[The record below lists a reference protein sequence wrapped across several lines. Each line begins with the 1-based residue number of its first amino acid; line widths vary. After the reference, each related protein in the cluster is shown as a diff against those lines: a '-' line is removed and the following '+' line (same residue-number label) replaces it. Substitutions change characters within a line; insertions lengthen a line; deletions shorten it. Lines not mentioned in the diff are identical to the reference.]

1 MRRNCRG
8 SSLRLAARLTR
19 RVAPAMLAVAM
30 LLCTPGLV
38 QAEPSG
44 APDTPDTMGKLIAD
58 VAQAN
63 QRLQDLN
70 AEIQAE
76 QESVNKALVDVETAR
91 DNAAAAQHDVE
102 TSQQAVKDASA
113 AIARAQQRFDT
124 FAVATYVNGPSDSY
138 FKATSPDDIIATA
151 AAGQALAASSRQVMD
166 NLQRARTVQVN
177 KESVARS
184 AKQKADKSVAD
195 AQASQ
200 DAAVSALTNAHRTF
214 AEQQQEV
221 NRLAGERNA
230 AQARLD
236 AARNWSASAGGP
248 GGQGGQGGQSAGQRA
263 DPRTASRSGDR
274 WDPAAPG
281 SPSRPVG
288 NNGEWAGEWD
298 PTLPQVPSANVP
310 GDPVAVIN
318 TILGISAT
326 SSEVTANMGRG
337 FLQKMGLAPTPT
349 GYTNGRIPRVYG
361 RQASEYVIRR
371 GMSQMGVPYSWG
383 GGNAA
388 GPSKGIGS
396 GSGTVGFDCSGL
408 VLYSFAGVGIK
419 LPHYSGSQ
427 YNLGRKI
434 PSSQMRRGDVIF
446 YGPGGSQHVTIYLGD
461 GQMLEAPDV
470 GLKVRV
476 APVRTS
482 GMTPYVVR
490 YIEY

>member
-1 MRRNCRG
+1 MRRFRRG
-8 SSLRLAARLTR
+8 SLSRLAASLC
-19 RVAPAMLAVAM
+19 VLMV
-30 LLCTPGLV
+30 LCTPGL
-38 QAEPSG
+38 ATADPG
-44 APDTPDTMGKLIAD
+44 AGPDTLGGLIAD
-58 VAQAN
+58 VAKAN
-63 QRLQDLN
+63 QRLQDLS
-70 AEIQAE
+70 AAIKTE

-91 DNAAAAQHDVE
+91 DNVAAAQHDVE
-102 TSQQAVKDASA
+102 VSQQGVKDANA
-113 AIARAQQRFDT
+113 AIAAAQQRFDR
-124 FAVATYVNGPSDSY
+124 FAAATYVNGPADSY
-138 FKATSPDDIIATA
+138 LTAAGPDDIIATA
-151 AAGQALAASSRQVMD
+151 TAGKTLSASSQRVME
-166 NLQRARTVQVN
+166 NLQRARTEQVN
-177 KESVARS
+177 KESAARL
-184 AKQKADKSVAD
+184 AKQKADKAAAQ

-200 DAAVSALTNAHRTF
+200 DAAVAALTNAHRTF

-221 NRLAGERNA
+221 NRLGAERDA
-230 AQARLD
+230 ARARLD
-236 AARNWSASAGGP
+236 AARSWSAP
-248 GGQGGQGGQSAGQRA
+248 GGGTGTGQRA
-263 DPRTASRSGDR
+263 ASSPGDR
-274 WDPAAPG
+274 WDPGGAPG
-281 SPSRPVG
+281 APRAHNPG
-288 NNGEWAGEWD
+288 QWDGEWD
-298 PTLPQVPSANVP
+298 PTLPMVPSANVP
-310 GDPVAVIN
+310 GDPIAVIN

-326 SSEVTANMGRG
+326 SSQVTANMGKK
-337 FLQKMGLAPTPT
+337 FLQQMGILKPDDT
-349 GYTNGRIPRVYG
+349 GITNGRIPRVYG

-371 GMSQMGVPYSWG
+371 GLSQLGVPYSWG

-388 GPSKGIGS
+388 GPSRGIGS
-396 GSGTVGFDCSGL
+396 GSDTVGFDCSGL